1 MDKISAEKAMYEL
14 TLLLMYL
21 SRFGEKSSFGED
33 IRSWKG
39 YDFEIINQ
47 LCDDDYIWQ
56 GKNPSRTKSVSFS
69 DKGVDYAKQLM
80 TKYNISDWE

>member
-21 SRFGEKSSFGED
+21 SRFGEKSPLGED
-33 IRSWKG
+33 VRSWKG
-39 YDFEIINQ
+39 YDFEMINQ
-47 LCDDDYIWQ
+47 LCDDDYILQ
-56 GKNPSRTKSVSFS
+56 GKNPSRTKAVSFS
-69 DKGVDYAKQLM
+69 DKGIDYAKQLM